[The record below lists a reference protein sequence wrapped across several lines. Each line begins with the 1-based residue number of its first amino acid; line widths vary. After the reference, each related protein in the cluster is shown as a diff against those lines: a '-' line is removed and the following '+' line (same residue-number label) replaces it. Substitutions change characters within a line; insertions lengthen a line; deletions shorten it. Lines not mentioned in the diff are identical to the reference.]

1 MARCLGNGR
10 RIWRIK
16 NIAAPTISSV
26 AIEERDEFQTG
37 EVLPV
42 VGAHFVNDIYTAAIA
57 PLLPVFIERFTLS
70 LTQAGMLTAIYQ
82 LPAIINPLIGYLAD
96 KKSIRYFVIFAP
108 AVTAT
113 MVSLLGFAP
122 SYSVMLLLLFF
133 AGISVAAFHAPAPAL
148 VGRLSGKKVGLGM
161 SLFMAGG
168 EMAYTV
174 GPLLAVWV
182 VSIWTLD
189 GFWRTVFLGWAAT
202 VVLFWRLRHVAPR
215 MERPGSLRSIAPAML
230 RLFLPLSVFALFR
243 FPMLESISTYLPTYM
258 EGTGATLILAGVMFS
273 VVQLA
278 GVGGVLLS
286 GPLSDRLGR
295 KWVLSGATLGAAIL
309 MLCFIN
315 ASGWVV
321 LPLLL
326 GMGFLALSTTP
337 VMLAMVQEQF
347 PKNRAVANGVFMSI
361 VFVLRPLGT
370 LAIGALGDRY
380 GLQTAFLWGALVSL
394 LSLPAILL
402 LPNTQAVPIER

>member
-1 MARCLGNGR
+1 
-10 RIWRIK
+10 
-16 NIAAPTISSV
+16 
-26 AIEERDEFQTG
+26 
-37 EVLPV
+37 
-42 VGAHFVNDIYTAAIA
+42 
-57 PLLPVFIERFTLS
+57 
-70 LTQAGMLTAIYQ
+70 MLTAIYQ

-113 MVSLLGFAP
+113 MISLLGFAP
-122 SYSVMLLLLFF
+122 NYLVMLVLLFA

-174 GPLLAVWV
+174 GPLLAVWA

-189 GFWRTVFLGWAAT
+189 GFWRTAFLGWAAT
-202 VVLFWRLRHVAPR
+202 VVLYWRLHNVAPR
-215 MERPGSLRSIAPAML
+215 MEKPGSLRSIAPSML
-230 RLFLPLSVFALFR
+230 RLFLPLSIYALFR
-243 FPMLESISTYLPTYM
+243 YPLLESISTYLPTYM
-258 EGTGATLILAGVMFS
+258 KTEGATLVMAGTMFS
-273 VVQLA
+273 VVQFA

-295 KWVLSGATLGAAIL
+295 KWILAGATLGSAML
-309 MLCFIN
+309 MLLFIHT
-315 ASGWVV
+315 SGWIVI
-321 LPLLL
+321 LLLL
-326 GMGFLALSTTP
+326 GMGFMALSTTP

-347 PKNRAVANGVFMSI
+347 PNNRAVANGVFMSI
-361 VFVLRPLGT
+361 VFLLRPLGT
-370 LAIGALGDRY
+370 LAIGTLGDRY

-394 LSLPAILL
+394 LSLPAVLL
-402 LPNTQAVPIER
+402 LPNKAAGHVPDQLNRSFTDA

>member
-1 MARCLGNGR
+1 MSIPA
-10 RIWRIK
+10 
-16 NIAAPTISSV
+16 V
-26 AIEERDEFQTG
+26 EERDEFQTG

-57 PLLPVFIERFTLS
+57 PLLPVFIEKFTLS
-70 LTQAGMLTAIYQ
+70 LTQAGMLTAISQ
-82 LPAIINPLIGYLAD
+82 LPAIINPLIGYVAD

-113 MVSLLGFAP
+113 MISMLGFAP
-122 SYSVMLLLLFF
+122 NYFVMLLLLF
-133 AGISVAAFHAPAPAL
+133 ASGISVAAFHAPAPAL

-168 EMAYTV
+168 EMAFTV
-174 GPLLAVWV
+174 GPLLAVWA
-182 VSIWTLD
+182 VSIWTLE

-202 VVLFWRLRHVAPR
+202 VVLYWRLHNVAPR
-215 MERPGSLRSIAPAML
+215 IEKAGSLRSIAPSML
-230 RLFLPLSVFALFR
+230 RLFLPLSIFALFR

-258 EGTGATLILAGVMFS
+258 KTTGTTLVLAGVMFS
-273 VVQLA
+273 VVQFA
-278 GVGGVLLS
+278 GVAGVLMS

-295 KWVLSGATLGAAIL
+295 KWVLAGATLGSAIL
-309 MLCFIN
+309 MLLFIHT
-315 ASGWVV
+315 SGWTVI
-321 LPLLL
+321 LLLL

-347 PKNRAVANGVFMSI
+347 PKNRAVANGIFMSI

-370 LAIGALGDRY
+370 LAIGTLGDRY
-380 GLQTAFLWGALVSL
+380 GLQTAFLWGALISF
-394 LSLPAILL
+394 LSLPVVLL
-402 LPNTQAVPIER
+402 IPTQPSGLDG